1 MGVSRCGRGGGGW
14 REHSCCCVTTHNTL
28 WRYPQA
34 DFANRYIG
42 GGVLVGGCV
51 QEEIAFAEAPEL
63 VVTLLFC
70 TYMRDDEALVGVA
83 VRLGL
88 WL

>member
-1 MGVSRCGRGGGGW
+1 MPQGAGVVVG
-14 REHSCCCVTTHNTL
+14 EMQLLCVTAHNTL

-70 TYMRDDEALVGVA
+70 TYMRDVEALVGVEA
-83 VRLGL
+83 RFVL